1 MTIHIHKCLHHH
13 MVWFLGQSCEGPGSM
28 ILWVSSTP
36 DILWVNNSNP
46 VLLHMY
52 IRYMEVSNLASH
64 TASGVYFKK
73 LSPNIALHTD

>member
-1 MTIHIHKCLHHH
+1 
-13 MVWFLGQSCEGPGSM
+13 
-28 ILWVSSTP
+28 
-36 DILWVNNSNP
+36 
-46 VLLHMY
+46 MY